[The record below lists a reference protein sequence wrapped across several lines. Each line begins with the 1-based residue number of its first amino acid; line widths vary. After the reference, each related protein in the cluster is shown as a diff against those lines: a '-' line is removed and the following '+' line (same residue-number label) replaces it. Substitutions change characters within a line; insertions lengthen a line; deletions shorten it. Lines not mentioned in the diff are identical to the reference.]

1 MKSWEWN
8 PKLWVFEKKVCG
20 CILIGNS
27 LRKKLSHHTKTKRF
41 NLFVISKVAAS
52 FIGFLHYC
60 IMRNF
65 LHKKTSHSVWLW
77 RAMGME
83 TPGFCV
89 RKIENTQLFVILKIS
104 FCPESCLWMKFIQ
117 WIRMFVFYQLQVV
130 ANKMLLCPTRSD
142 KTRLFSRN
150 KSVQVSILQKFL

>member
-8 PKLWVFEKKVCG
+8 PKLWVFKKKVCG

-65 LHKKTSHSVWLW
+65 FHKKFLPLCLTLTYHGNGDTWFLCEKNRKHTTLCNIEDQLLSRKLPMNEIHSMNQDVCLLPITSCGL
-77 RAMGME
+77 
-83 TPGFCV
+83 
-89 RKIENTQLFVILKIS
+89 
-104 FCPESCLWMKFIQ
+104 
-117 WIRMFVFYQLQVV
+117 
-130 ANKMLLCPTRSD
+130 
-142 KTRLFSRN
+142 
-150 KSVQVSILQKFL
+150 